1 MYNHFLLLAPDDE
14 FFDPQSNPL
23 SMDEV
28 LELSVIW
35 RDLAFWGY
43 MAGVRSAGGQP
54 GQAGTGGASMSS
66 GAGGSDMRG
75 SEEDRALF
83 TRGVTRLTERKYVS
97 SLARTLVSCTE
108 APFGTSMSQLTCPSA
123 RRKFAP
129 EEHWPMP
136 GLKDLSGFV
145 EAAVL
150 EDAQLFNPAE
160 IESEEQQSNNQGGNT
175 RGRLTARQRFS
186 KRQVAFMSP
195 RLGLLNNLPMAVP
208 FVVRLKV
215 FDQLVKYVSS
225 TLGLHLSRRGLTRK
239 IETNAHSIHW

>member
-66 GAGGSDMRG
+66 GASGSDMRG

-83 TRGVTRLTERKYVS
+83 TRGVTRLTERKYV
-97 SLARTLVSCTE
+97 A
-108 APFGTSMSQLTCPSA
+108 APAINPSHLQGGTFREEYESADMSQCTSQIRP
-123 RRKFAP
+123 
-129 EEHWPMP
+129 
-136 GLKDLSGFV
+136 
-145 EAAVL
+145 
-150 EDAQLFNPAE
+150 
-160 IESEEQQSNNQGGNT
+160 
-175 RGRLTARQRFS
+175 
-186 KRQVAFMSP
+186 
-195 RLGLLNNLPMAVP
+195 
-208 FVVRLKV
+208 
-215 FDQLVKYVSS
+215 
-225 TLGLHLSRRGLTRK
+225 
-239 IETNAHSIHW
+239 

>member
-43 MAGVRSAGGQP
+43 MAGVHSAGGQP
-54 GQAGTGGASMSS
+54 GMASAGVSTISGAS
-66 GAGGSDMRG
+66 GSDMRG

-97 SLARTLVSCTE
+97 SLAQTLVPCGE
-108 APFGTSMSQLTCPSA
+108 APFGKSISQLTCPSA

-160 IESEEQQSNNQGGNT
+160 IESEEQQSNNHGGNT
-175 RGRLTARQRFS
+175 RGRLAARQRFS

-215 FDQLVKYVSS
+215 FDQLVKYVF
-225 TLGLHLSRRGLTRK
+225 
-239 IETNAHSIHW
+239 AHVSDDSVCGDDQEARSIYG